1 MPHSISTRSVSG
13 IIRRM
18 TTARRTQTIGST
30 VVRISPFAIPPSNS
44 DPKPQAGD
52 FAGTNKKGKQP
63 AVFVTFSKP
72 IDFIEITSR
81 SSNKNNNKFIAY
93 DVNGRELVR
102 VLFPN
107 GSKSF
112 AVDERFNKASL
123 TAKGIHKIEL
133 RPAAKE
139 EHIFYG
145 DLRFR
150 EESVAVEK
158 VLVKNPPPDVD
169 EISVPRAP
177 EDIVLQIPLQIRNLA
192 VPDTKQLSL
201 VVLFENKP
209 EIPLFTRAPV
219 EDDSALTVRPMPID
233 MERAIDNIAQ
243 AFTSAA
249 VNDFFDDSRT
259 IKTVLNFGDNFQALL
274 TNWIKDPNNR
284 EDNSFLV
291 KLYQP
296 LPANINIKELV
307 WIDREISPTWTDS
320 LFVTVAEP
328 QEIIFFLRPPNKS
341 SQRSLGLFGRE
352 VSNVTMNTL
361 LPSGSVQTS
370 GSTVVLEDST
380 LREFFT
386 TDIAGIELNV
396 DYTAYNN
403 FVHFSS
409 AENRLIVFREKLSQI
424 ESLNTSL
431 ELQSLAASQSLV
443 AASPASGSGTLTD
456 VSGTSQFA
464 AMTELVE
471 TREDIIRGFD
481 GYERFLFYETGS
493 FSGSLSGLSED
504 PVIIR
509 DDVSWP
515 KDGLGVVLVVSS
527 SASLAFFDNQSALG
541 FDYDCVNQEMLRNN
555 IPHYLQDDDDSAEF
569 LTFLNMI
576 GHLWDTIKLYID
588 DMPVIYDRDPSP
600 DRGIPNDLLWHIAK
614 SMGIDL
620 PNQYSIK
627 ELVDFTVGDASATQ
641 ATYKQAI
648 SETWKRF
655 IHNQIFIAKT
665 KGTRTGLQALL
676 NTYGVLP
683 EIVRVRETATPS
695 PIFTTGSFETFTELT
710 RAIGFASGASITIP
724 WLDTGLFSP
733 STIECRFGMT
743 GSFVET
749 VIMHSQTGSAASWSL
764 VLAPTGSE
772 INNRGQL
779 LLLSGSGDTVAAS
792 DVDKF
797 YNGEFYTVMLRQGSE
812 SSSVDFQVKR
822 FDDDIFE
829 FDFST
834 SVTSSFTSSFRSGEI
849 TIGAS
854 RLAPVS
860 AGTSSNDIRIDEFRL
875 WNELTTDETFC
886 FHAQFPGMFAGNG
899 NESANQSLIFRHS
912 FGIPQDLAATASVPN
927 ESPFVNSGSVAAIL
941 TASVANGF
949 ISATTFPHQ
958 YIRIERETKRF
969 TPNAGGSQFSSAK
982 ITIAPSAS
990 FRSDALVVTGSSV
1003 FPVLN
1008 RNRSATKTMMD
1019 RDDDIKADSRVG
1031 LYFTLAET
1039 INDNILRSLGTVDI
1053 NDLIGDPANLFE
1065 EEYRDLIDLNVFYKR
1080 SYAPVFDQNL
1090 FIRSVENLLDGL
1102 FDHAQQL
1109 VSVGTKLITG
1119 VVVEPTILERS
1130 KVKLNEPLGL
1140 EGAGTRNEANARQ
1153 ILALSGSYPSTR
1165 NVDMRVG
1172 NSHTSSIF
1180 ADDFTLETLI
1190 DDASDLPVEAFITPL
1205 LADITAETASM
1216 LASSEFVNTE
1226 IALDDFAEVF
1236 GTNPQTEGSISLEET
1251 GQVIALLDPLT
1262 GRVILSSSFDINGE
1276 VPTSDMVVDADIIF
1290 TNITA
1295 NIQGDFSIPEIK
1307 SASDLDDIRN
1317 TTFFHHVSGS
1327 VGLIGFDKIRVRENL
1342 LNDRGEWVSGA
1353 TYAENDVAIVSGS
1366 QFRCLTS
1373 TTVAPNGTI
1382 VNFVSYISPDKEP
1395 LNWAPVAFTTVIVP
1409 RIFKAVVSGSSPV
1422 GTGSVAIVPFD
1433 QPGGVFIGYGP
1444 NHYRFTRPTYTAYVD
1459 ARYFG
1464 VKQTI
1469 DTTTDGKSPIEVLLS
1484 SDAQLFVKDGTPRQ
1498 TISDEAGPILE
1509 VRPDEPD
1516 ST

>member
-1 MPHSISTRSVSG
+1 MPFLFHSIITRRSVSG
-13 IIRRM
+13 VIRKM
-18 TTARRTQTIGST
+18 ITARRSQTIGST
-30 VVRISPFAIPPSNS
+30 VVRISPFGRPPSNS
-44 DPKPQAGD
+44 DPRPEPSRGEFQG
-52 FAGTNKKGKQP
+52 NNQKGKQP
-63 AVFVTFSKP
+63 AVFVTFDKP
-72 IDFIEITSR
+72 VDFVEIISR

-93 DVNGRELVR
+93 DKNGRELVR

-107 GSKSF
+107 GN
-112 AVDERFNKASL
+112 VRFGSDRRYNKASL
-123 TAKGIHKIEL
+123 KAKGIRKIEL
-133 RPAAKE
+133 RPAGKE
-139 EHIFYG
+139 GHIFYG
-145 DLRFR
+145 DMRFR
-150 EESVAVEK
+150 EEPVAVEK
-158 VLVKNPPPDVD
+158 IVVKDPPPDIDPVSIPSIPKD
-169 EISVPRAP
+169 VTI
-177 EDIVLQIPLQIRNLA
+177 LIPLQIRNQT
-192 VPDTKQLSL
+192 VPLSKQHSI
-201 VVLFENKP
+201 VVKFENKP
-209 EIPLFTRAPV
+209 AIPLFTRAPV
-219 EDDSALTVRPMPID
+219 EDDSTLAVRPMPID
-233 MERAIDNIAQ
+233 MEQAIDNIAQ

-259 IKTVLNFGDNFQALL
+259 LKTVLNFGDNFQTLL
-274 TNWIKDPNNR
+274 ANWIKDPNNR

-296 LPANINIKELV
+296 LPSNINIKELV

-352 VSNVTMNTL
+352 VSNVTMDAL
-361 LPSGSVQTS
+361 LPSGSVQTV
-370 GSTVVLEDST
+370 GSTVVLEDPT

-424 ESLNTSL
+424 ETLDTNL
-431 ELQSLAASQSLV
+431 ELQSTASAAALD
-443 AASPASGSGTLTD
+443 SGLSD
-456 VSGTSQFA
+456 ISGTSQFN
-464 AMTELVE
+464 AMVELVE

-504 PVIIR
+504 PVITR

-515 KDGLGVVLVVSS
+515 KDSEGVVLAVSS
-527 SASLAFFDNQSALG
+527 SEAVAYFDNQSVLG
-541 FDYDCVNQEMLRNN
+541 FDYDCANQEMLRNN
-555 IPHYLQDDDDSAEF
+555 IPHYLQDDAESAEF

-627 ELVDFTVGDASATQ
+627 ELVDFAVGDASATQ

-655 IHNQIFIAKT
+655 IHNQIFLAKT

-676 NTYGVLP
+676 NTYGIQP
-683 EIVRVRETATPS
+683 EIIRVRETGTPS

-710 RAIGFASGASITIP
+710 KVLGFASGASVTIP
-724 WLDTGLFSP
+724 WIDTGLFSP
-733 STIECRFGMT
+733 STIECRFAT
-743 GSFVET
+743 AIGSFVPSM
-749 VIMHSQTGSAASWSL
+749 IMQGQTGSVANWSL
-764 VLAPTGSE
+764 VLVPTGSE
-772 INNRGQL
+772 INDRGQL
-779 LLLSGSGDTVAAS
+779 VLFDSAGATVAAS
-792 DVDKF
+792 GVDKF

-822 FDDDIFE
+822 FDDDVFE
-829 FDFST
+829 FEFST

-849 TIGAS
+849 
-854 RLAPVS
+854 RLGSS
-860 AGTSSNDIRIDEFRL
+860 ATGSNDMRVDEFRL
-875 WNELTTDETFC
+875 WNELTTDETFA
-886 FHAQFPGMFAGNG
+886 FHAQFPGMYAGND

-912 FGIPQDLAATASVPN
+912 FGVPQDLDSNPSVPN
-927 ESPFVNSGSVAAIL
+927 ESPFVNSGTVDLIL
-941 TASVANGF
+941 TSSFAAGF
-949 ISATTFPHQ
+949 PEQIIFPFQ
-958 YIRIERETKRF
+958 YIRVERETKRF
-969 TPNAGGSQFSSAK
+969 TPNAGGSQFTSAK

-1008 RNRSATKTMMD
+1008 RNRSAVKTMMD
-1019 RDDDIKADSRVG
+1019 REDAIKADSRVG

-1039 INDNILRSLGTVDI
+1039 INDSILRSLGTIDI

-1065 EEYRDLIDLNVFYKR
+1065 EEYRDLIDLNVFYNR
-1080 SYAPVFDQNL
+1080 SYAPAFDQNL

-1119 VVVEPTILERS
+1119 IVVEPTILERS

-1153 ILALSGSYPSTR
+1153 ILAASGSYPSTR
-1165 NVDMRVG
+1165 NVDMHVM
-1172 NSHTSSIF
+1172 NATSSID
-1180 ADDFTLETLI
+1180 AEDATLETLI
-1190 DDASDLPVEAFITPL
+1190 DDASNLPVEAFITPL
-1205 LADITAETASM
+1205 LADITAETAS
-1216 LASSEFVNTE
+1216 AFAEPAFVSAE
-1226 IALDDFAEVF
+1226 IPLDDFAKVF
-1236 GTNPQTEGSISLEET
+1236 GSNPQTEGSISLDET

-1262 GRVILSSSFDINGE
+1262 GKVILSASFGIEGE
-1276 VPTSDMVVDADIIF
+1276 VPTTDMVVDADIFF
-1290 TNITA
+1290 TDITA
-1295 NIQGDFSIPEIK
+1295 AIEGDFNIPEIK

-1317 TTFFHHVSGS
+1317 TTFFHLVSGT
-1327 VGLIGFDKIRVRENL
+1327 VGIVGFDKIRVRENL
-1342 LNDRGEWVSGA
+1342 LNDRGEWVPNT
-1353 TYAENDVAIVSGS
+1353 TYVEDDVAIISGS
-1366 QFRCLTS
+1366 QFRSLTS
-1373 TTVAPNGTI
+1373 TTVAPDGTI
-1382 VNFVSYISPDKEP
+1382 VNFVSFISPDKDP
-1395 LNWAPVAFTTVIVP
+1395 TNWSPVAFTTVIVP

-1444 NHYRFTRPTYTAYVD
+1444 NHYRFSRPTYTAYVN

-1469 DTTTDGKSPIEVLLS
+1469 ATTSDGRSPIEVLLS

-1498 TISDEAGPILE
+1498 TVSDESGPILE

-1516 ST
+1516 T